1 MALTD
6 TEKKEASKKAH
17 KAIHGCKTI
26 AELVPVWNEHM
37 LILGH
42 KAVARLLVNSVNP
55 DGTKK
60 VATPTG

>member
-6 TEKKEASKKAH
+6 IEKKDANTKAH

-26 AELVPVWNEHM
+26 AELIPVWNEHM
-37 LILGH
+37 GILGH
-42 KAVARLLVNSVNP
+42 KAVGRLLVNSVNP

-60 VATPTG
+60 VAASTG